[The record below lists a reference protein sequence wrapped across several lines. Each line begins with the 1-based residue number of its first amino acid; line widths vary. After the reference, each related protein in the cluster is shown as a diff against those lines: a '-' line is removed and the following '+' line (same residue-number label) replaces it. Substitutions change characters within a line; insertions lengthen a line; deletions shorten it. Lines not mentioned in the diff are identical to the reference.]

1 MPTPLITTHN
11 LKISQSNKVIINN
24 AEFSINKFDRIIL
37 VGKNGCGKSS
47 LLKKVEQNRQNQVN
61 PNSSE
66 LL

>member
-24 AEFSINKFDRIIL
+24 AEFSINRFDRIIL

-47 LLKKVEQNRQNQVN
+47 LLRV
-61 PNSSE
+61 
-66 LL
+66 L